1 MAHNPWPEIIKR
13 YLKTH
18 DVSQKTLADRGDLSV
33 QTVNRWIHAKS
44 SPGSKSIDKLADGMR
59 RPVEELMREY
69 IRELDDHYRPRVPH
83 LLEDADKP
91 ARPGLVEQADALVA
105 RDLNGVWS
113 DMKLALGGLRD
124 AIRTAVSSH
133 DASRSLLE
141 SLVARYEDACDA
153 AFKRSEQQKP

>member
-18 DVSQKTLADRGDLSV
+18 DVSQKKLADRGDLSV
-33 QTVNRWIHAKS
+33 QSVNRWIKAKS
-44 SPGSKSIDKLADGMR
+44 SPGSKSIHKLADGMR
-59 RPVEELMREY
+59 RPVDELMWEY
-69 IRELDDHYRPRVPH
+69 TRELDDYYRPRVPH
-83 LLEDADKP
+83 LLDDDEH
-91 ARPGLVEQADALVA
+91 ARPGLVEQAEALVA

-133 DASRSLLE
+133 DTSRSLLE

-153 AFKRSEQQKP
+153 ALKRSQ